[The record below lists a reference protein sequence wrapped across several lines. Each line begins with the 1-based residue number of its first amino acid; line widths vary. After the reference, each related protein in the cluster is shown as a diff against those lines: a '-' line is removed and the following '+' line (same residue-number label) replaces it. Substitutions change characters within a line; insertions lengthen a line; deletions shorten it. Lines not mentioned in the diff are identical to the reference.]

1 MPEIGQLGGNC
12 RGIVHI
18 FAPLTELNTNPCVL
32 VQVLERMRQK
42 VKREDKWVKKEKLYS
57 SLFSFFI

>member
-1 MPEIGQLGGNC
+1 MPEIRQLGGNS

-18 FAPLTELNTNPCVL
+18 FASLIQLNTTPRVL

-42 VKREDKWVKKEKLYS
+42 VKGR
-57 SLFSFFI
+57 